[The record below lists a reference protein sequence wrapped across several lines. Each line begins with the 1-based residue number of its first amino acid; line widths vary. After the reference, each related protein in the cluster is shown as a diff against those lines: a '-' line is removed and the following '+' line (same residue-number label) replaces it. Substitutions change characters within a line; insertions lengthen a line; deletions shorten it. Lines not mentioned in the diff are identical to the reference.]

1 MVRPCK
7 RRKVR
12 TPSAKVSR
20 KASAARVKKRTIVYD
35 PTVSQ
40 YWDPTKTVTQ
50 NFERVG
56 LVARVNSDLA
66 GKGVEKRIESWQGKR
81 MGLVMAKVEDGVDN
95 PMEIMEAD
103 EMFEQMET
111 LFQASACEESQD
123 DSEDEDEGEGGIKR
137 KVVEGIDLYISH
149 PLNLV
154 ELELRSKQGCSKSAP
169 KLSEQQQ
176 NYMKRLTGKYGN
188 DFKRMAMDIKLN
200 AMQYTP
206 RQLEKMA
213 SLLSH

>member
-20 KASAARVKKRTIVYD
+20 KASAARVKKRTMAYD

-40 YWDPTKTVTQ
+40 YWDPSKTVTQ

-66 GKGVEKRIESWQGKR
+66 GKGVEKKIEAWQGKR
-81 MGLVMAKVEDGVDN
+81 METVMAKVDNGVDN

-111 LFQASACEESQD
+111 LFQASEDGESHDEDDKEEA
-123 DSEDEDEGEGGIKR
+123 EDEIKR
-137 KVVEGIDLYISH
+137 KVVE
-149 PLNLV
+149 
-154 ELELRSKQGCSKSAP
+154 ELERRAQQTSSKSTP

-176 NYMKRLTGKYGN
+176 SYMKRLINKHGN
-188 DFKRMAMDIKLN
+188 DYKKMAMDIKLN
-200 AMQYTP
+200 PMQHTP

-213 SLLSH
+213 SLMH

>member
-1 MVRPCK
+1 
-7 RRKVR
+7 
-12 TPSAKVSR
+12 VSR
-20 KASAARVKKRTIVYD
+20 KASAARVKKRTMAYD

-40 YWDPTKTVTQ
+40 YWDPSKTVTQ

-66 GKGVEKRIESWQGKR
+66 GKGVEKRIEAWQGKR
-81 MGLVMAKVEDGVDN
+81 MKTVMAKVENGVDN

-111 LFQASACEESQD
+111 LFQDSGDGASHD
-123 DSEDEDEGEGGIKR
+123 DNDAVEDEEEEEVGIKR
-137 KVVEGIDLYISH
+137 KVVE
-149 PLNLV
+149 
-154 ELELRSKQGCSKSAP
+154 ELERRAKQTSSKSTP

-176 NYMKRLTGKYGN
+176 SYMKRLTSKHGN
-188 DFKRMAMDIKLN
+188 DYKKMAMDIKLN
-200 AMQYTP
+200 PMQYTP

-213 SLLSH
+213 SQMH